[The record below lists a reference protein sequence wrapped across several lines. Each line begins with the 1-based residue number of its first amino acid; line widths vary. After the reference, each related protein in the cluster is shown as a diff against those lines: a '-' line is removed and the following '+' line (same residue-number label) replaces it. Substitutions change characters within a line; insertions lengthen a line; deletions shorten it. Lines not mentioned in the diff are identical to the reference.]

1 VKEIDEEVVD
11 KAFAAVMDKHKAV
24 MPGLPFSFRESFKD
38 EVKALGYTIKKK
50 QPEPEPGQVWIG
62 CDRVLNAPIY
72 LTNNERSIEN
82 GFGYIRL
89 DELVD
94 GRTAMNI
101 EYLLDNYTFGYHS
114 LEDYYREKFKDDKNK
129 HGINYTVDMELGNDC
144 NTRD

>member
-1 VKEIDEEVVD
+1 MSEKIIDEEVVD
-11 KAFAAVMDKHKAV
+11 LVIDTTNKEV
-24 MPGLPFSFRESFKD
+24 GLHYQINKVIKNRLKE
-38 EVKALGYTIKKK
+38 AGYTIKKK

-114 LEDYYREKFKDDKNK
+114 LDDYYREKFN
-129 HGINYTVDMELGNDC
+129 E
-144 NTRD
+144 